1 MTLLITLFAAMIST
15 VVWYLSSSAKKLKI
29 GTLVLT
35 YWGATIMW
43 TVDAV
48 ADYMELRVEYFS
60 PTATDI
66 LNDALLGVTVVA
78 FGFLIWVI
86 ILLVKDP
93 KGVWREY
100 CSFSK
105 NMLD

>member
-15 VVWYLSSSAKKLKI
+15 VVWYLSSSARNLKI

-43 TVDAV
+43 TVDV
-48 ADYMELRVEYFS
+48 VTDYMELRADYFS
-60 PTATDI
+60 TIATNI

-78 FGFLIWVI
+78 VGFFIWVI
-86 ILLVKDP
+86 ILLVEDP
-93 KGVWREY
+93 KGVCRES